1 MTGSFRNPLGEK
13 GVVYDCTYL
22 KESYQK
28 DGDILYIG
36 SQKEVFNTHKS
47 FFCNPP
53 MKYLFLF
60 HVRQT
65 YKKNTFIFFFTLNRK
80 REKWIDMNVKG

>member
-36 SQKEVFNTHKS
+36 SQKEVFNIS
-47 FFCNPP
+47 PFFGNPP
-53 MKYLFLF
+53 MKFGVCFMLDRIIKKLHLHVFLF
-60 HVRQT
+60 SQ
-65 YKKNTFIFFFTLNRK
+65 
-80 REKWIDMNVKG
+80 

>member
-28 DGDILYIG
+28 DGDISIVHRFT
-36 SQKEVFNTHKS
+36 KKIFNTHKS

-53 MKYLFLF
+53 MKFGVCFMLDRIIKKLHLHVFLF
-60 HVRQT
+60 SQ
-65 YKKNTFIFFFTLNRK
+65 
-80 REKWIDMNVKG
+80 